1 MTHAN
6 PANPDINTL
15 AILAIGDELTCGERV
30 DTNSA
35 WIAARAADRGVRTI
49 EHRTAGDDL
58 ARIAGAIR
66 ELTDVARV
74 LVITG
79 GLGPT
84 LDDLTRQALAA
95 VLDEPLIED
104 PQALADLRAWYAGR
118 SRPMPASNAVQA
130 LRPRSARCLANPN
143 GTAPGLAASVGH
155 SRVFCLPGP
164 PREMMPMFDR
174 EVLPA
179 FAVDPEHTVHVRT
192 VPTFGLGESAVA
204 DLLGPLMDRS
214 RNPLV
219 GTTASGGIVTCR
231 VRYTG
236 PERDA
241 SSLLDETVAQIKQ
254 RLGPAVLCDHD
265 AHDDGLVL
273 VRVVTDLLRARS
285 ETVSVVESC
294 TGGLLGEMLTRLPGS
309 SDVFVG
315 GLLTYSNELKARL
328 AGVDPALITSHGAVS
343 SEVAM
348 AMAAGGL
355 ERTGADHTLAIT
367 GIAGPDGGT
376 EAKPVGMVCI
386 ALASARSGVFARMF
400 RFRGGRDVVRQWAA
414 VSALGVLRLRITGQ
428 DHDLLGQTSKGN
440 TPSLRSSGRNP

>member
-1 MTHAN
+1 MTHPN
-6 PANPDINTL
+6 PAHPDPNTL

-35 WIAARAADRGVRTI
+35 WIAARAANLGVRTV

-58 ARIAGAIR
+58 EQIKGAIR
-66 ELTDVARV
+66 DLAAVSGV

-84 LDDLTRQALAA
+84 LDDLTRHALAA
-95 VLDEPLIED
+95 VLNEPLVED
-104 PQALADLRAWYAGR
+104 PQALADLRQWYAGR
-118 SRPMPASNAVQA
+118 SRSMPDANTVQA
-130 LRPRSARCLANPN
+130 LRPRSARCLPNPN
-143 GTAPGLAASVGH
+143 GTAPGLAATVGNC
-155 SRVFCLPGP
+155 RVFCLPGP
-164 PREMMPMFDR
+164 PREMMPMFER
-174 EVLPA
+174 EVAPA
-179 FAVDPEHTVHVRT
+179 FAVDPERGVHVRT

-236 PERDA
+236 PAREA
-241 SSLLDETVAQIKQ
+241 AAHLDGTVAEIRD

-265 AHDDGLVL
+265 PHDDGLVL
-273 VRVVTDLLRARS
+273 IRVVTDLLRARS

-315 GLLTYSNELKARL
+315 GVLTYSNELKSRL
-328 AGVDPALITSHGAVS
+328 VGVDPRLILDHGAVS
-343 SEVAM
+343 REVAL
-348 AMAAGGL
+348 AMAEGG
-355 ERTGADHTLAIT
+355 RRVTDASHTLAIT
-367 GIAGPDGGT
+367 GIAGPGGGSPEKPEGTVWIAHAGPDGT
-376 EAKPVGMVCI
+376 EA
-386 ALASARSGVFARMF
+386 RRFQ
-400 RFRGGRDVVRQWAA
+400 FRGGRDWVRLWSATT
-414 VSALGVLRLRITGQ
+414 ALGILRART
-428 DHDLLGQTSKGN
+428 LGVDQRFLGEA
-440 TPSLRSSGRNP
+440 P

>member
-1 MTHAN
+1 MTHPN
-6 PANPDINTL
+6 PAHPDPNTL
-15 AILAIGDELTCGERV
+15 VILAIGDELTCGERV

-35 WIAARAADRGVRTI
+35 WIAARAANLGVRTV

-58 ARIAGAIR
+58 EQIKWAIR
-66 ELTDVARV
+66 DLAAVSGV

-84 LDDLTRQALAA
+84 LDDLTRHALAA

-104 PQALADLRAWYAGR
+104 PQALADLRQWYAGR
-118 SRPMPASNAVQA
+118 SRSMPDANTVQA
-130 LRPRSARCLANPN
+130 LRPRSARCLPNPN
-143 GTAPGLAASVGH
+143 GTAPGLSATAGNCCI
-155 SRVFCLPGP
+155 FCLPGP
-164 PREMMPMFDR
+164 PREMMPMFER
-174 EVLPA
+174 EVVPA
-179 FAVDPEHTVHVRT
+179 FVIDPQRGVHVRT

-236 PERDA
+236 ASREAGAQLDA
-241 SSLLDETVAQIKQ
+241 TVGHIKD

-265 AHDDGLVL
+265 PHDDGQVL
-273 VRVVTDLLRARS
+273 IRVVTDLLRARS

-315 GLLTYSNELKARL
+315 GLLTYSNELKSRL
-328 AGVDPALITSHGAVS
+328 VGVDPGLIVDHGAVS
-343 SEVAM
+343 REVAL
-348 AMAAGGL
+348 AMAEGGW
-355 ERTGADHTLAIT
+355 RVTDASHTLAIT
-367 GIAGPDGGT
+367 GIAGPGGGSLEKPEGTVWIAHARPDG
-376 EAKPVGMVCI
+376 
-386 ALASARSGVFARMF
+386 SDARRFQ
-400 RFRGGRDVVRQWAA
+400 FRGGRDWVRLWSATT
-414 VSALGVLRLRITGQ
+414 ALGILRART
-428 DHDLLGQTSKGN
+428 LGLDQRFLGEA
-440 TPSLRSSGRNP
+440 P

>member
-1 MTHAN
+1 MTHPN
-6 PANPDINTL
+6 PAHPDPNTL

-35 WIAARAADRGVRTI
+35 WIAARAANLGVRTV

-58 ARIAGAIR
+58 EQIKGAIR
-66 ELTDVARV
+66 DLAAVSGV

-84 LDDLTRQALAA
+84 LDDLTRHALAA

-104 PQALADLRAWYAGR
+104 AQALADLRQWYAGR
-118 SRPMPASNAVQA
+118 SRSMPDANTVQA
-130 LRPRSARCLANPN
+130 LRPSSARCLPNPN
-143 GTAPGLAASVGH
+143 GTAPGLAATVGNC
-155 SRVFCLPGP
+155 RVFCLPGP
-164 PREMMPMFDR
+164 PREMMPMFER
-174 EVLPA
+174 EVAAA
-179 FAVDPEHTVHVRT
+179 FAIDPEHGVHVRT

-236 PERDA
+236 PAREAATQLDA
-241 SSLLDETVAQIKQ
+241 TVGHIKN

-265 AHDDGLVL
+265 PRDDGQVL
-273 VRVVTDLLRARS
+273 IRVVTDLLRARS
-285 ETVSVVESC
+285 QTVSVVESC

-315 GLLTYSNELKARL
+315 GLLTYSNELKTTL
-328 AGVDPALITSHGAVS
+328 AGVDALQIARHGAVS
-343 SEVAM
+343 KEVAI
-348 AMAAGGL
+348 AMAEGG
-355 ERTGADHTLAIT
+355 RRATSADHTLAIT
-367 GIAGPDGGT
+367 GIAGPEGGT
-376 EAKPVGMVCI
+376 DAKPVGTVWIACQSPAKPCI
-386 ALASARSGVFARMF
+386 ARSFA
-400 RFRGGRDVVRQWAA
+400 FRGGRDWIRQWSAM
-414 VSALGVLRLRITGQ
+414 SALGMLRLALIEHGM
-428 DHDLLGQTSKGN
+428 DLMGETAQAN
-440 TPSLRSSGRNP
+440 SSVLPHGAS